1 MFDMLVLVTGKLHE
15 LVWSSRVKFCISHFA
30 MVENDSSF
38 TKWDFHINDELIKI
52 LLDNK
57 NELGPVKFLILSIA
71 R

>member
-1 MFDMLVLVTGKLHE
+1 MHE
-15 LVWSSRVKFCISHFA
+15 LVWSSRMKFCISYIA

-38 TKWDFHINDELIKI
+38 IKGYFHMNNELIKI
-52 LLDNK
+52 LLVNQ